1 MADTFPIVIITPSRV
16 FYRGDVEMVRAPGT
30 IGSFQVLP
38 GHLPL
43 MSTLEIGELD
53 IREPG
58 KDDRAVALS
67 GGFIEVLR
75 DGVNVIAVSAEFADE
90 IDLARAEEA
99 AKRAQERLEAA
110 KGNVDRERAELALQR
125 AMNRLHVAKKAHF

>member
-1 MADTFPIVIITPSRV
+1 MRITFPIVIITPS
-16 FYRGDVEMVRAPGT
+16 GCSIGATSSGSRAGT

-38 GHLPL
+38 ATFRSEHAG
-43 MSTLEIGELD
+43 IGELD
-53 IREPG
+53 LREPG

-75 DGVNVIAVSAEFADE
+75 DGVNVIAESAEFADE

-99 AKRAQERLEAA
+99 AKRARERLEAA
-110 KGNVDRERAELALQR
+110 KENIDRERAELALQR

>member
-43 MSTLEIGELD
+43 MSTLEVGELD

-58 KDDRAVALS
+58 KDDRPVALG
-67 GGFIEVLR
+67 GGFIEVMR
-75 DGVNVIAVSAEFADE
+75 DGVNVIAESAEFSDE
-90 IDLARAEEA
+90 IDIARAEEA
-99 AKRAQERLEAA
+99 AKRARERLEGA
-110 KGNVDRERAELALQR
+110 KADIDRERAELALQR

>member
-1 MADTFPIVIITPSRV
+1 MADTSRCTHASG
-16 FYRGDVEMVRAPGT
+16 RIGGTSRRAPGT
-30 IGSFQVLP
+30 MGHPGP

-75 DGVNVIAVSAEFADE
+75 DGVNVIAESAEFADE

-99 AKRAQERLEAA
+99 AKRARERLEAA
-110 KGNVDRERAELALQR
+110 KENIDRERAELALQR